1 MKNNSVLKVR
11 PAWVEVDLD
20 KSLNNLNEVKRV
32 VGSNVKVC
40 PVIKANAYG
49 LGSIKIAEEYEK
61 LGVDMFAV
69 AVLSEGIE
77 LRKKIKSTP
86 ILVLGYTPEYLFEEA
101 VEKDITLTI
110 YNYNHA
116 VELSKTAAKLNKT
129 AKLHIKIET
138 GMNRLGF
145 LPTEENAD
153 KIVDISKLENIEI
166 EGMYTHFAKADE
178 EDKTT
183 ACKQA
188 QRFEEFDKKLKQRN
202 IDIPIKHAANSAAI
216 IDLPQYYYDM
226 VRPGIMLTGSYP
238 SEEVNKKNVNLKM
251 PAALKAKIAN
261 IKTIDKGNGVGYG
274 HTFIAQSKTV
284 VGTLPLGY
292 ADGFNRG
299 LSQKIYVM
307 YKGQKCPL
315 IGRICMDQCMI
326 DITNVENPQIGDEVL
341 IYGDRNTG
349 AYTQDDIAN
358 IIGTI
363 SYEVLTSLSRRLP
376 RVYVRNNEVV
386 EVLEYLK

>member
-1 MKNNSVLKVR
+1 MKNDSVLKVR

-49 LGSIKIAEEYEK
+49 LGSVKIAEEYEK

-86 ILVLGYTPEYLFEEA
+86 ILVLGYTPDYLFEEA
-101 VEKDITLTI
+101 VEQDLTLTI

-116 VELSKTAAKLNKT
+116 VELSKSAVKLNKT
-129 AKLHIKIET
+129 AKIHIKVET

-145 LPTEENAD
+145 LPTEVNAD
-153 KIVDISKLENIEI
+153 RIADISKLKNIII

-178 EDKTT
+178 KDKTT

-188 QRFEEFDKKLKQRN
+188 QRFEEFDNKLKQKN
-202 IDIPIKHAANSAAI
+202 IKIPIKHAANSATI
-216 IDLPQYYYDM
+216 IDLPQFYYDM

-238 SEEVNKKNVNLKM
+238 SKEVDKENVNLKM

-261 IKTIDKGNGVGYG
+261 IKTIEKGSGVSYG
-274 HTFIAQSKTV
+274 HIFIAQGKTV
-284 VGTLPLGY
+284 VATLPLGY
-292 ADGFNRG
+292 ADGFNRR

-307 YKGQKCPL
+307 YKGQECPL

-326 DITNVENPQIGDEVL
+326 DITNVENPKIDDEVL
-341 IYGDRNTG
+341 IYGDRDTG
-349 AYTQDDIAN
+349 ACTQDEIADIL
-358 IIGTI
+358 GTI

-376 RVYVRNNEVV
+376 RVYIKNNDIVEVV
-386 EVLEYLK
+386 DFLK

>member
-11 PAWVEVDLD
+11 PAWVEVDLN

-49 LGSIKIAEEYEK
+49 LGVVKIAQEYEK

-101 VEKDITLTI
+101 VEHDITLTI
-110 YNYNHA
+110 YDYNHA
-116 VELSKTAAKLNKT
+116 VELSNTAVKLNKT
-129 AKLHIKIET
+129 AKLHVKVET

-153 KIVDISKLENIEI
+153 IVADISKLENIII

-202 IDIPIKHAANSAAI
+202 IKIPIRHAANSAAI
-216 IDLPQYYYDM
+216 IDLPQFYYDM

-238 SEEVNKKNVNLKM
+238 SEEVNKENVNLKI

-261 IKTIDKGNGVGYG
+261 IKTIEKGSGVGYG
-274 HTFIAQSKTV
+274 HIFIAEGKTV
-284 VGTLPLGY
+284 VATLPLGY
-292 ADGFNRG
+292 ADGFNRR
-299 LSQKIYVM
+299 LSQKIHVM

-326 DITNVENPQIGDEVL
+326 DVTNVENPKIGDEVL
-341 IYGDRNTG
+341 IYGDRDTG
-349 AYTQDDIAN
+349 AFTQDEIADIL
-358 IIGTI
+358 GTI

-376 RVYVRNNEVV
+376 RVYVKNDEIV
-386 EVLEYLK
+386 EVIDFLK